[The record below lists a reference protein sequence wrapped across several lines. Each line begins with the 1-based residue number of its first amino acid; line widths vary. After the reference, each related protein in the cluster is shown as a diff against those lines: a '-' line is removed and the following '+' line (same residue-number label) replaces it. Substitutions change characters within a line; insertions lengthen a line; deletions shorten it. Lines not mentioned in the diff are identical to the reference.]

1 MSAKL
6 PLGCVVQVATLL
18 LSLWLEAETFQGRIA
33 MVSEDKLI
41 LAMTNEQRTVV
52 VKPDTTITLDGKP
65 AKMNELAAGNRAMIV
80 AEKFKDQFVAKTIA
94 AMSVK

>member
-1 MSAKL
+1 MSVRI
-6 PLGCVVQVATLL
+6 PLGCVVQVTTLL

-52 VKPDTTITLDGKP
+52 VKSDTSITLDGKP
-65 AKMNELAAGNRAMIV
+65 AKMNQLAAGNRAMIV
-80 AEKFKDQFVAKTIA
+80 AEKAQNAFVAKSIA